1 MTRINASAAGVTA
14 TLANDL
20 ITLTSNAS
28 SEDAIVVPGES
39 IRTDRLSL
47 RSLRI
52 CWTAPISADKYASRC

>member
-39 IRTDRLSL
+39 IRTDKALAALFEDLLDGSN
-47 RSLRI
+47 
-52 CWTAPISADKYASRC
+52 